1 MSIALAQSETT
12 LIKKIVDKNLHRPFH
27 EWLEFVETFKN
38 PGKQGLVGL
47 LRIKK
52 SAYHK
57 EVRSSLDKEQEHD
70 DLLLVFKVSQYT
82 NYLAQHE
89 SVVMASLN
97 RMQDYC
103 PHFCVGYG
111 ILKCLI
117 NPHNRKSG
125 NPFELTPDNI
135 EKDVLLMEY
144 INRNATK
151 LFSHIKTPKTSDD
164 VIYAAIKQTLM
175 AISFAQKECQLS
187 HYDLH
192 SLNMMMRKCDKDV
205 VFLYVHDANNQFA
218 VPTRG
223 YYPTIIDFGFSYVQ
237 EMEGGPLWPSM
248 AHTDV
253 GFLSDRFDWVADP
266 KLFLVTVSSDILQNR
281 NNNSSRTTNK
291 LFRKIVKNIFSPLTI
306 DWEAGWDDINED
318 GASMYV
324 LELLN
329 EVNVYSKL
337 FLEYDHYCIDIIC
350 SLIIMPIEKQN
361 YGNLNMSYVSFL
373 KEFAKIEKV
382 INSSFLKICIL
393 KDIVDLARNV
403 RPYYNDESKR
413 HLAIAYF
420 KEELHNAISKV
431 AKFCYPK
438 DISYE
443 KMLCSLYVLAKCI
456 EGVLYDVMK
465 VRIDKKQ
472 EEYQKLKLTSVEQ
485 IYGCIECNIPE
496 TYVYTKNTT
505 VFVFDLENK
514 KADAFMLNKSGS
526 SVLKSLNET
535 DNLCKGSFLY
545 QLWKNK

>member
-1 MSIALAQSETT
+1 MSIALAQTETT
-12 LIKKIVDKNLHRPFH
+12 LIKKIVDENINRPFH
-27 EWLEFVETFKN
+27 EWLEFVQTFKN

-47 LRIKK
+47 LKIKK
-52 SAYHK
+52 SATK
-57 EVRSSLDKEQEHD
+57 TITTD
-70 DLLLVFKVSQYT
+70 DCDLMLVFKVSQYT
-82 NYLAQHE
+82 NYLPQHE
-89 SVVMASLN
+89 AVVMASLN
-97 RMQDYC
+97 EMQDYC
-103 PHFCVGYG
+103 PHFCIGYG

-151 LFSHIKTPKTSDD
+151 LYSHIKASKTSDE
-164 VIYAAIKQTLM
+164 VIYATIKQTLM
-175 AISFAQKECQLS
+175 AISVAQKKCQLS

-192 SLNMMMRKCDKDV
+192 ALNIMMRKCDKDV
-205 VFLYVHDANNQFA
+205 VFLYVHDENNQFA
-218 VPTRG
+218 VPTNG

-237 EMEGGPLWPSM
+237 EMDGGPLWPSM

-266 KLFLVTVSSDILQNR
+266 KLFLVTVSSDIKQ
-281 NNNSSRTTNK
+281 SRGQERPHSTSAKKSK
-291 LFRKIVKNIFSPLTI
+291 LLRKIVKNIFSPLTI
-306 DWEAGWDDINED
+306 DWDAGWDNVNED

-329 EVNVYSKL
+329 DLNLYSNL

-350 SLIIMPIEKQN
+350 SLIIMPIERQN
-361 YGNLNMSYVSFL
+361 FGNLNVSYVGFL

-382 INSSFLKICIL
+382 INSNYLKLCIL
-393 KDIVDLARNV
+393 KDIVDAARNI

-413 HLAIAYF
+413 HLAVAYF
-420 KEELHNAISKV
+420 KEELHNSISKV

-438 DISYE
+438 DILYE

-496 TYVYTKNTT
+496 TYVYTKDTA
-505 VFVFDLENK
+505 VFVFDLQNNTS
-514 KADAFMLNKSGS
+514 DAFSLKKTKT
-526 SVLKSLNET
+526 SVLKSLNAT

>member
-1 MSIALAQSETT
+1 MAFAQIETT
-12 LIKKIVDKNLHRPFH
+12 LIKKLVDENINRPFH
-27 EWLEFVETFKN
+27 EWLEFVQTFKN

-47 LRIKK
+47 LKIKK
-52 SAYHK
+52 TDH
-57 EVRSSLDKEQEHD
+57 
-70 DLLLVFKVSQYT
+70 LLVFKVSQYT

-89 SVVMASLN
+89 AVVMASLN
-97 RMQDYC
+97 KMQDYC

-151 LFSHIKTPKTSDD
+151 LYSHIKSSKTSDD
-164 VIYAAIKQTLM
+164 VIFASMKQTLM
-175 AISFAQKECQLS
+175 AISVAQSKCQLS

-192 SLNMMMRKCDKDV
+192 SLNVMMRKCDKDV
-205 VFLYVHDANNQFA
+205 VFLYIHDENNQFA

-237 EMEGGPLWPSM
+237 EMDGGPLWPSM

-266 KLFLVTVSSDILQNR
+266 KLFLVTVSSDVMQNR
-281 NNNSSRTTNK
+281 GSAKKSK

-306 DWEAGWDDINED
+306 DWDAGWDDVNED

-329 EVNVYSKL
+329 GLNVYSKL

-361 YGNLNMSYVSFL
+361 YGDLNVSYIGFL
-373 KEFAKIEKV
+373 KEFAKIEKD
-382 INSSFLKICIL
+382 INSNYLKLCIL
-393 KDIVDLARNV
+393 KDIVDAARNI
-403 RPYYNDESKR
+403 RPFYNDESKR
-413 HLAIAYF
+413 NLAVAYF

-443 KMLCSLYVLAKCI
+443 KMLCSLYVLAKSI

-465 VRIDKKQ
+465 VRIDKKE
-472 EEYQKLKLTSVEQ
+472 EEYKKLKLTSVEH
-485 IYGCIECNIPE
+485 IFGCLECNIPDN
-496 TYVYTKNTT
+496 YVYSNDTA
-505 VFVFDLENK
+505 VFVFDLQNNSS
-514 KADAFMLNKSGS
+514 DAFSLKKTKA
-526 SVLKSLNET
+526 SVLKSLNDT

-545 QLWKNK
+545 QLWKKK